1 MYRIN
6 SSEQNTTKNT
16 PDPPGL
22 TAPGVAKAARESRVN
37 IKTAYNIQYY
47 AQQRPFKAEPVLGE
61 WSLFTLKYI
70 EHNDKE
76 T

>member
-1 MYRIN
+1 MN
-6 SSEQNTTKNT
+6 SSEQQTTKI

-22 TAPGVAKAARESRVN
+22 TAQGVAKAARESREN